1 MQVANYT
8 YNLATHFFLIVGF
21 YSLYDTLGV
30 ITTPYHFN
38 LSGVFLAP
46 ITEVLKNTKGV

>member
-1 MQVANYT
+1 MQVAIYT
-8 YNLATHFFLIVGF
+8 YNLATNFIFNCGF

-30 ITTPYHFN
+30 NTTPYHFI

-46 ITEVLKNTKGV
+46 ITEV